1 MKRVMISLS
10 ALAGLLALSTAA
22 ISHPHEAELETKPKT
37 KLERIWPYFGQKS
50 DSSKKNAAE
59 NSTDDEASQSGS
71 KDVMEAEDFGNRLE
85 KRFQRHADELSQ
97 KLERVESKNKFFK
110 DDNTIE
116 NVEDIREAA
125 RAVEEL
131 ISESGI
137 ISGLADFM
145 VEIVDDFDIESSDEG
160 LALNFEGKRLGRLK
174 IDQDKDESIALEG
187 FGRNLSIDKKV
198 IRKNGKTKTRI
209 IIEVDGDEEFDI
221 DLTPK
226 P

>member
-22 ISHPHEAELETKPKT
+22 ISHPHEAEPET
-37 KLERIWPYFGQKS
+37 KLERIWPYFGQKY
-50 DSSKKNAAE
+50 DSSKTTQPQKNAAK
-59 NSTDDEASQSGS
+59 NNIDDEALQSKS
-71 KDVMEAEDFGNRLE
+71 KMKAEDFGNRLE

-97 KLERVESKNKFFK
+97 KLERAESKNKFLK

-209 IIEVDGDEEFDI
+209 IIEVDGDEEFDVDI
-221 DLTPK
+221 TPK